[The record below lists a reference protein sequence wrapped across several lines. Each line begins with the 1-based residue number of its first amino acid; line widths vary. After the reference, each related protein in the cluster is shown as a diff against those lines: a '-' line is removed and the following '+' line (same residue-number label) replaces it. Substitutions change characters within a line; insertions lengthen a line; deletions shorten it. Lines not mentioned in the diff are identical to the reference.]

1 MNKHFEIFFSY
12 GFRPFFLGC
21 SIYAVIVMA
30 AFMGWI
36 GVHYAGG
43 DFTRLP
49 FSMAPFIWHAHEM
62 LFGFAI
68 AAVAG
73 FLLTAVPSWTETRAV
88 HGKTLFGLFVLWLA
102 GRIAIWFSASYAAWV
117 TALADLAFI
126 PVLGILVIGALSKG
140 WSKRNLVFVPLLGGF
155 FIANLLF
162 HLERMGILDNGI
174 DTGHR
179 LAVDLLALLIA
190 IIGGRVVPAFTTNAL
205 RRMGEQKLPVNHAPL
220 NVLGIAC
227 VALFALS
234 NTVMPDAPVTGW
246 LGLAAALLN
255 GARLAGWRGTRTL
268 SDPIVAVLHAGFG
281 WLVIGLG
288 LKAWATLGGDLSP
301 QTALHALTAGA
312 AGTMILAVMSR
323 AALGHTGREIAAAP
337 GTVAAYI
344 LVSASALIRIVTP
357 WAFPEYYNEG
367 MLISGLLWIAAFSL
381 FIGGY
386 WCILTGP
393 RKRQTP

>member
-1 MNKHFEIFFSY
+1 MSKHFEIFFSY

-21 SIYAVIVMA
+21 SVYAAVVMA

-36 GVHYAGG
+36 GVHHAGG
-43 DFTRLP
+43 DFIRLP
-49 FSMAPFIWHAHEM
+49 FSMAPYIWHAHEM

-88 HGKTLFGLFVLWLA
+88 HGKTLCGLFVLWLT
-102 GRIAIWFSASYAAWV
+102 GRIAIWFSASYPAWI

-162 HLERMGILDNGI
+162 HLERMAFLDDGI

-205 RRMGEQKLPVNHAPL
+205 RRRGEQKLPVNHAPL
-220 NVLGIAC
+220 NVLAIAC
-227 VALFALS
+227 VALFAIS
-234 NTVMPDAPVTGW
+234 DTVMPDAPVSGW
-246 LGLAAALLN
+246 LGLAAAVLN
-255 GARLAGWRGTRTL
+255 GVRLAGWRGLRTL
-268 SDPIVAVLHAGFG
+268 SEPIVAVLHAGFA

-288 LKAWATLGGDLSP
+288 LKAWATLGSALSP

-323 AALGHTGREIAAAP
+323 AALGHTGREIVAGPTA
-337 GTVAAYI
+337 VAAYM
-344 LVSASALIRIVTP
+344 LVSAAALIRIATP
-357 WAFPEYYNEG
+357 WAVPEYYNEG
-367 MLISGLLWIAAFSL
+367 MLIAGIGWIAAFSL
-381 FIGGY
+381 FAAGY
-386 WCILTGP
+386 WRILTGP
-393 RKRQTP
+393 RKSQTP